1 MESKAIFF
9 NTGNKMGYNQIMPGY
24 LTNRY
29 ISLDTTNSLEGLNSD
44 IVDLEAR
51 MIAAEEN
58 IEDLELNIQGFK
70 PI

>member
-1 MESKAIFF
+1 
-9 NTGNKMGYNQIMPGY
+9 MPGY

-58 IEDLELNIQGFK
+58 IEDLELNI
-70 PI
+70 